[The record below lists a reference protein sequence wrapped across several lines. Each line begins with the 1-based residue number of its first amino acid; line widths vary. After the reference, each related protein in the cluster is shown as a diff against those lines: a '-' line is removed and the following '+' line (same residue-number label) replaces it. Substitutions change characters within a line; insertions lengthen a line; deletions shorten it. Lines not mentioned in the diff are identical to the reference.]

1 MEGKKSQH
9 IVLHATLN
17 VQRLL
22 ATSFVLDFGWDAMRF
37 TVFSFNTQKQVD

>member
-1 MEGKKSQH
+1 MYGGKKKSQQ

-22 ATSFVLDFGWDAMRF
+22 ATSFVLNFGWDAIRF
-37 TVFSFNTQKQVD
+37 TVFSSDTQK